1 MDGNKLEIKGI
12 FGNLE
17 IKRKNK
23 IIISK
28 IGKTQTV
35 ELAEFHSPLLKMG
48 DTVLL
53 YGGLGAG
60 KTFFARHLIL
70 HRHLRE
76 GVQVDEIPSPTFT
89 LVQTYDSVFP
99 KICHVDLYRINN
111 QDDLSERL
119 KSYYQI
125 CLDPNIADS
134 SFVEL
139 LFQQKLGRLMFES
152 AARGST
158 MPAISK
164 SSLQTMPFYLPNLP
178 RQKEIISAFD
188 SIRDADNQLQQIK
201 RNIWNSPEDLAGM
214 MKKIEA
220 FEPKN
225 AVDFL
230 IEEFPFPLAS
240 ILQLYKSYPETSNK
254 ERYETLLQ
262 FFEALSIF
270 TAVIHISAWKTNPD
284 EWDDKWSKLKNNLD
298 KKKTNWLNKPDFGTW
313 NSINSYFSKSSCLS
327 FWS

>member
-35 ELAEFHSPLLKMG
+35 ELAEFLSPLLKMG

-111 QDDLSERL
+111 QDDLSELDFIDNL
-119 KSYYQI
+119 KS
-125 CLDPNIADS
+125 NISLIEWPEIIRSNIPLRHISIRFDD
-134 SFVEL
+134 
-139 LFQQKLGRLMFES
+139 
-152 AARGST
+152 
-158 MPAISK
+158 ISK
-164 SSLQTMPFYLPNLP
+164 SHDYRDIYLEMNGNGWEYIT
-178 RQKEIISAFD
+178 KEFVQR
-188 SIRDADNQLQQIK
+188 IR
-201 RNIWNSPEDLAGM
+201 
-214 MKKIEA
+214 
-220 FEPKN
+220 
-225 AVDFL
+225 
-230 IEEFPFPLAS
+230 AS
-240 ILQLYKSYPETSNK
+240 T
-254 ERYETLLQ
+254 
-262 FFEALSIF
+262 
-270 TAVIHISAWKTNPD
+270 
-284 EWDDKWSKLKNNLD
+284 
-298 KKKTNWLNKPDFGTW
+298 
-313 NSINSYFSKSSCLS
+313 
-327 FWS
+327 